1 MNKILTLIV
10 DDHPIITEAFENSLK
25 SVESETDFIFE
36 ITTTNSL
43 SDALRA
49 VNAWKDKTQA
59 IIVFIDIQMP
69 PEVDVKLFSGEDLG
83 IEVRKILPDAK
94 IIICTAQSNNYRLSS
109 IIKNID
115 PEGFL
120 VKSDLNAHLLKTS
133 IQRVIANP
141 PVYSARILK
150 LLRKQM
156 VNDFNL
162 DKIDRQILF
171 ELSLGTNTKDLP
183 KIIHLSLTAVERRK
197 RLLKET
203 FNVKDSKDSTLIKE
217 ARNKGFI

>member
-1 MNKILTLIV
+1 LNKILTLIV